1 MRVRVLISF
10 NGFKPGE
17 EAEAG
22 DELGPVI
29 EGYVAAGLM
38 EVVDDGASEAG
49 PGGHPAGDPG
59 GEHERVA
66 PGGADGG
73 EPGEDPVSG

>member
-22 DELGPVI
+22 EELGPVV
-29 EGYVAAGLM
+29 EGYVALGLM
-38 EVVDDGASEAG
+38 VVDDGTSEAG
-49 PGGHPAGDPG
+49 PGGHPAGYPG

-66 PGGADGG
+66 PGGSDGG
-73 EPGEDPVSG
+73 EPGQDPVSG